1 MIIILFSSIKNAFVR
16 HFMNFMGPSVLRFVE
31 TDIYLFFL
39 VMMVISLMEMAVRVL
54 VILRKIIFANKLQ
67 AFLSVNAYLKVRLY

>member
-16 HFMNFMGPSVLRFVE
+16 HFMNLMDPSVLRFVE

-67 AFLSVNAYLKVRLY
+67 AFLPVNAYLKVRLY